1 MKINVTNMADIS
13 THVPSAPPQWVENF
27 AKVGLSAKGVVY
39 CLIGVVAF
47 MSAFELGGKSTE
59 NTDRTGTFQFLLDQP
74 FGKWLLGIVAVGLI
88 CYVLWRFIQAI
99 QDTDREGSDAK
110 GIAKRIR
117 YAFSGIVYA
126 GLAYLA
132 GRMALGNGGG
142 SGGDSRQTL
151 ASELLQQPFGQWLAG
166 IVAVGIMLAGLYQIY
181 QGFSKKY
188 RKKIKSSGLKSDVE
202 DTMIRAGMAGFI
214 ARGIVW
220 LVIGYMFLQA
230 ALHSNASEAGGNSR
244 AFAFLEEASY
254 GSYLLGAVALGLI
267 CYGVFMFMRA
277 KYLPV
282 YR

>member
-1 MKINVTNMADIS
+1 MADIS
-13 THVPSAPPQWVENF
+13 TQVPSAPPQWVENF
-27 AKVGLSAKGVVY
+27 AKFGLSAKGVVY
-39 CLIGVVAF
+39 CLIGVLAF
-47 MSAFELGGKSTE
+47 MSAFELGGQSTE
-59 NTDRTGTFQFLLDQP
+59 GADRSGTFQFILEQP
-74 FGKWLLGIVAVGLI
+74 FGKWLLGIVAAGLA

-99 QDTDREGSDAK
+99 QDTEHEGSDAK
-110 GIAKRIR
+110 GIAKRLR
-117 YAFSGIVYA
+117 YAFSGLIYA

-132 GRMALGNGGG
+132 ANMALGNGGG

-151 ASELLQQPFGQWLAG
+151 ASELLQQPFGQWLVG
-166 IVAVGIMLAGLYQIY
+166 IVAVGTMIAGLYQIY
-181 QGFSKKY
+181 HGYSEDYK
-188 RKKIKSSGLKSDVE
+188 KKIRSTGLKNDVE

-230 ALHSNASEAGGNSR
+230 ALHSNAQEAGGSSR